1 MDIKQQLVPIGV
13 MGELVV
19 AGDGLARGY
28 TDPALDVDRFVEVN
42 VDGKIVRAYRTGDRV
57 RYRPQDRQIEFFGRI
72 DQQIKIRGYRVELAE
87 VEHAMLNHCP
97 VKDAIVVLRQQDN
110 AEKEMIAFAVAWD
123 TTSTKTS
130 HTEDKANGHIEND
143 LDQSSRE
150 LERQVHRQ
158 LQTAL
163 PAYMVPSRVVILK
176 EMPLNAN
183 GKVDRKVLS
192 QMAETAPKAAPIVK
206 HVAPR
211 DEMEQAL
218 CDEYSAVLGVDI
230 SIYDNFFE
238 IGGHSLLA
246 MKLAARL
253 SSRLHAIIS
262 IKDIFDHPELA
273 DLAATIRRGSAA
285 HMPIEHKEY
294 TSPVEQSF
302 AQGRLWFIDQL
313 NLGAL
318 WYLVP
323 IATRLRGPLN
333 IDALAAALHALE
345 QRHEILRTTFEEHN
359 GIGVQ
364 IVQECRSESLRT
376 IDASDEVE
384 VLEMVKFEQTRPF
397 DLTSEPGWRVCL
409 IRINDDDHVLS
420 IVMHHIASDGW
431 SVDVL
436 RGELDQFY
444 ALAVRG
450 EEPLSQVAT
459 LPIQYRDFAVW
470 QRQAEQVAEQKR
482 QLDYWT
488 KKLADSAPAELIC
501 DRPRP
506 EVLSGEAGYIP
517 INIDGS
523 LHDSVRGA
531 TALLNQG
538 ADEDTELVAYIT
550 LEQDTDATTPNGEP
564 FAGEEGGVRILP
576 MDLTVEVEIRTS
588 LKISLPAYMIPARII
603 AVNHIPMNSN
613 GKIDR
618 PLLRQLNLP
627 STLGQTTREKVE
639 PRDEMEKTLCEE
651 FANVLGQ
658 DVGVTDDFFEL
669 GGHSLMAT
677 KLAARLSRRLSAK
690 VSVRDVFDHPIL
702 SDLAATIQQGSETHV
717 AIPRLEQDGP
727 VEQSFAQG
735 RLWFLDKLNLGASYI
750 MPLVTRL
757 RGQLSI
763 NALTCAL
770 HALEQRHESLRTTF
784 EDHADIGMQVV
795 QPFRPLNLHV
805 HDVSARTEAEIHEE
819 LKADQ
824 ARPFDLAKEPGWRVC
839 LYRVS
844 RDDHILSVLMH
855 HIISDGWSM
864 DILRRELDIF
874 YSATLRGEEP
884 QVVPLPIQYRDFAVW
899 QKQEEQVAEQ
909 ERQLNYWTMQLS
921 NSAPAELICDRPR
934 PKVLSGEGDYIP
946 INIDGSM
953 YENLQAYCRAQQVTP
968 FVVLLAAFRATHYR
982 LTGTEDAT
990 IGSPIANRNRPELE
1004 HLIGFFVNTQCMRI
1018 TVSNDDTFQSLVQ
1031 QVRST
1036 ATAAFANQDVPF
1048 EQIVSAL
1055 LPGSRDTSRNPL
1067 VQLMFAVHAQKDL
1080 GRLQLEGLESELL
1093 SLAPTTRLDVE
1104 FHMFQENDCLSGIV
1118 MYALDL
1124 FEKETIKSILAV
1136 FYEAL
1141 RRGLS
1146 NPRTPVATLPLTDGL
1161 SELRSQGLLDIQRPE
1176 YPRESSII
1184 DVFRDQAAF
1193 CPEAVAVKDSLFK
1206 LTYAELDRKSD
1217 ELASWLHKRQRPL
1230 APETLVGVLAPR
1242 SCETIVAFLGIL
1254 KAGLAYLPLD
1264 VNVPTTRIETIL
1276 SAVSGHK
1283 LVLFGSDTQHP
1294 EMSLPDVEL
1303 IPISNTLG
1311 HVGTERTTT
1320 ASSPSA
1326 KSLAYVIFTSGSTG
1340 KPKGVMIEHRNVV
1353 RLVKNSN
1360 VVNRQPRTARIAH
1373 LSNLAFDASTWEI
1386 YAALLNGG
1394 TIVCIDYFTTL
1405 DTQALSKV
1413 FMQEKIRGAMFPPA
1427 LLKQCLAT
1435 APSSMLSGLDVLF
1448 AAGDR
1453 LDGQDAV
1460 KAQAHVPQGVYNAYG
1475 PTENAVLS
1483 TIYNVRPKDRFVG
1496 SVPIGRPVSNSGAYV
1511 MDAQQQL
1518 VSIGVMGELVVTG
1531 DGLSRGYTD
1540 PKLNIGRM
1548 AEVTIDGQRV
1558 RAYCTGDRV
1567 RVRPRDGQI
1576 EFFGRMDFQ
1585 IKVRGHRVEPA
1596 EIENAMLG
1604 CDEVDDAA
1612 IVIRHEEG
1620 QEPEMFGF
1628 ITAGQSG
1635 LTGQATNGSPNDSAE
1650 RFRRQLEKEVHKRL
1664 QATLPPYM
1672 VPAQI
1677 RALPQMPVNANG
1689 KVDRRELSRQ
1699 VDELPTREEE
1709 RPRML
1714 PQNDAE
1720 TILYEELNYLLGRDF
1735 DMGDDFFE
1743 LGGHSLTAMKLAT
1756 RLGRRLNASV
1766 AVKDIFDY
1774 PILTDL
1780 AAAIQQ
1786 GTSPHRAIVPM
1797 GYSGPVEQSF
1807 AQGRL
1812 WFLDQLNVK
1821 AMWYIIPLAT
1831 RLRGPLNVDALN
1843 AALQALEQRHETLR
1857 TTFEEHSGIG
1867 VQVVHA
1873 RRSGGLRIVDAST
1886 YTKAGVLDAVKAEQ
1900 TRPFDLAVEPG
1911 WRVCLLRIS
1920 ESDNILSVVMHHIIS
1935 DGWSVDVLRRE
1946 LDVFYTAALRGE
1958 RGEELSSQIPALPI
1972 QYRDFALWQKQ
1983 ADQVAEQQRQLD
1995 YWTKQLTDSTPA
2007 EFLCDKPR
2015 PDILSGQAGVAP
2027 VFITGAL
2034 YESLQAYCRAQQVT
2048 PFVVLLAAFRA
2059 THYRLTGTEDATIGT
2074 PIANRNRPE
2083 LENLIGFFVN
2093 TQAMRIT
2100 ITEESFEG
2108 LVQQVRHTATQA
2120 FANQDV
2126 PFEQLVSAL
2135 LPGRRDASRNPLVQL
2150 TFAVHSQRDLG
2161 RLRFEGVQGEL
2172 IPIALTTRFDLEFHL
2187 FQEENCLS
2195 GNVLYAS
2202 ELFEAATVESM
2213 LGVFHEVLRR
2223 GLHNPETPI
2232 GTLPLTDG
2240 VSRLRNEGLLKE
2252 PKTDYPRES
2261 SIVDVFREQVTLY
2274 PNALAVKDSSTEL
2287 TYTELDRYSDDLAGW
2302 LCRRKMAP
2310 ETLVGVLSTRS
2321 CQTITA
2327 FLGILK
2333 AGLAYL
2339 PLDINVPT
2347 ARIETILRAISGHKL
2362 ALLGTDIRRPD
2373 IMLPDVEMVLIAET
2387 LGHAGTTTTILP
2399 TPSATSL
2406 AYVIFTSGSTGKPKG
2421 VMVEHRERCLVE
2433 SLEEYNDT
2441 TQNWIAAARE
2451 KAERCPALSAADL
2464 VELGKE
2470 AGLRVELSW
2479 ARQRSQSGAVD
2490 AVFHNYQ
2497 SRHDGGRVLIQFPA
2511 DDDNQV
2517 PNSRTNRPLQGLQS
2531 RRIEAQVRDRLQIS
2545 LPGYMVPSRIVVLDQ
2560 MPFNSNRKVDRKE
2573 LAKRAKTV
2581 TKSRLSRER
2590 VTPRNEMESVLCE
2603 EFTNVL
2609 GVAVSVT
2616 ENFFELGGHSLMA
2629 TKLAS
2634 SLGRRLN
2641 TSLSVRDIFSN
2652 PVLADLASELSL
2664 KLGANGEAEAS
2675 ASVQA
2680 DSAPFELLQVGDRSD
2695 FVQNEITPQLGDR
2708 SAKVLDVYPPTQ
2720 VQKRFLHD
2728 PTTGNPRVPPVF
2740 IIDFPSDTDCERL
2753 ASSCGA
2759 LVQHFDIFRT
2769 TFVSVKGTLHQVVL
2783 ENLAVP
2789 IEVIETDSDITSAT
2803 RSVVDMDLKQ
2813 PLRLGQS
2820 LLRIAILK
2828 RQPSTVRVILR
2839 MSHAL
2844 YDGLSFEHIV
2854 LSLHALHNGNT
2865 LTTPSRFARY
2875 IQHMVQSRALG
2886 YNYWGSVLQHSSMS
2900 VIPDVRRNLENAP
2913 RLSGTYIVEK
2923 TIPSPFL
2930 ARYKITPAT
2939 VFTTACAIML
2949 AKETGSTD
2957 LLFGRVVSGR
2967 QNLPSTSQNI
2977 VGPCTNEVPVR
2988 VLIDENATLGDVL
3001 QNVQSQYVDS
3011 LPFETLGFD
3020 DLKGN
3025 CTDWPASTTDFGACT
3040 TFQNY
3045 EMRPQSQIHGQS
3057 IRLDGFSRHDDE
3069 EEAKEGADGLTRM
3082 VLRESPLHSVEITGI
3097 PEAESSRLRVIVNG
3111 NLGRFEEKTVERIL
3125 EELCRALALLTGS
3138 ERVLMGDALAKF

>member
-1 MDIKQQLVPIGV
+1 
-13 MGELVV
+13 
-19 AGDGLARGY
+19 
-28 TDPALDVDRFVEVN
+28 
-42 VDGKIVRAYRTGDRV
+42 
-57 RYRPQDRQIEFFGRI
+57 
-72 DQQIKIRGYRVELAE
+72 
-87 VEHAMLNHCP
+87 
-97 VKDAIVVLRQQDN
+97 
-110 AEKEMIAFAVAWD
+110 
-123 TTSTKTS
+123 
-130 HTEDKANGHIEND
+130 
-143 LDQSSRE
+143 
-150 LERQVHRQ
+150 
-158 LQTAL
+158 
-163 PAYMVPSRVVILK
+163 
-176 EMPLNAN
+176 
-183 GKVDRKVLS
+183 
-192 QMAETAPKAAPIVK
+192 
-206 HVAPR
+206 
-211 DEMEQAL
+211 
-218 CDEYSAVLGVDI
+218 
-230 SIYDNFFE
+230 
-238 IGGHSLLA
+238 
-246 MKLAARL
+246 
-253 SSRLHAIIS
+253 
-262 IKDIFDHPELA
+262 
-273 DLAATIRRGSAA
+273 
-285 HMPIEHKEY
+285 
-294 TSPVEQSF
+294 
-302 AQGRLWFIDQL
+302 
-313 NLGAL
+313 
-318 WYLVP
+318 
-323 IATRLRGPLN
+323 
-333 IDALAAALHALE
+333 
-345 QRHEILRTTFEEHN
+345 
-359 GIGVQ
+359 
-364 IVQECRSESLRT
+364 
-376 IDASDEVE
+376 
-384 VLEMVKFEQTRPF
+384 
-397 DLTSEPGWRVCL
+397 
-409 IRINDDDHVLS
+409 
-420 IVMHHIASDGW
+420 
-431 SVDVL
+431 
-436 RGELDQFY
+436 
-444 ALAVRG
+444 
-450 EEPLSQVAT
+450 
-459 LPIQYRDFAVW
+459 
-470 QRQAEQVAEQKR
+470 
-482 QLDYWT
+482 
-488 KKLADSAPAELIC
+488 
-501 DRPRP
+501 
-506 EVLSGEAGYIP
+506 
-517 INIDGS
+517 
-523 LHDSVRGA
+523 
-531 TALLNQG
+531 
-538 ADEDTELVAYIT
+538 
-550 LEQDTDATTPNGEP
+550 
-564 FAGEEGGVRILP
+564 
-576 MDLTVEVEIRTS
+576 
-588 LKISLPAYMIPARII
+588 
-603 AVNHIPMNSN
+603 
-613 GKIDR
+613 
-618 PLLRQLNLP
+618 
-627 STLGQTTREKVE
+627 
-639 PRDEMEKTLCEE
+639 
-651 FANVLGQ
+651 
-658 DVGVTDDFFEL
+658 
-669 GGHSLMAT
+669 
-677 KLAARLSRRLSAK
+677 
-690 VSVRDVFDHPIL
+690 
-702 SDLAATIQQGSETHV
+702 
-717 AIPRLEQDGP
+717 
-727 VEQSFAQG
+727 
-735 RLWFLDKLNLGASYI
+735 
-750 MPLVTRL
+750 
-757 RGQLSI
+757 
-763 NALTCAL
+763 
-770 HALEQRHESLRTTF
+770 
-784 EDHADIGMQVV
+784 
-795 QPFRPLNLHV
+795 
-805 HDVSARTEAEIHEE
+805 
-819 LKADQ
+819 
-824 ARPFDLAKEPGWRVC
+824 
-839 LYRVS
+839 
-844 RDDHILSVLMH
+844 
-855 HIISDGWSM
+855 
-864 DILRRELDIF
+864 
-874 YSATLRGEEP
+874 
-884 QVVPLPIQYRDFAVW
+884 
-899 QKQEEQVAEQ
+899 
-909 ERQLNYWTMQLS
+909 
-921 NSAPAELICDRPR
+921 
-934 PKVLSGEGDYIP
+934 
-946 INIDGSM
+946 
-953 YENLQAYCRAQQVTP
+953 
-968 FVVLLAAFRATHYR
+968 
-982 LTGTEDAT
+982 
-990 IGSPIANRNRPELE
+990 
-1004 HLIGFFVNTQCMRI
+1004 
-1018 TVSNDDTFQSLVQ
+1018 
-1031 QVRST
+1031 
-1036 ATAAFANQDVPF
+1036 
-1048 EQIVSAL
+1048 
-1055 LPGSRDTSRNPL
+1055 
-1067 VQLMFAVHAQKDL
+1067 
-1080 GRLQLEGLESELL
+1080 
-1093 SLAPTTRLDVE
+1093 
-1104 FHMFQENDCLSGIV
+1104 
-1118 MYALDL
+1118 
-1124 FEKETIKSILAV
+1124 
-1136 FYEAL
+1136 
-1141 RRGLS
+1141 
-1146 NPRTPVATLPLTDGL
+1146 
-1161 SELRSQGLLDIQRPE
+1161 
-1176 YPRESSII
+1176 
-1184 DVFRDQAAF
+1184 
-1193 CPEAVAVKDSLFK
+1193 
-1206 LTYAELDRKSD
+1206 
-1217 ELASWLHKRQRPL
+1217 
-1230 APETLVGVLAPR
+1230 
-1242 SCETIVAFLGIL
+1242 
-1254 KAGLAYLPLD
+1254 
-1264 VNVPTTRIETIL
+1264 
-1276 SAVSGHK
+1276 
-1283 LVLFGSDTQHP
+1283 
-1294 EMSLPDVEL
+1294 
-1303 IPISNTLG
+1303 
-1311 HVGTERTTT
+1311 
-1320 ASSPSA
+1320 
-1326 KSLAYVIFTSGSTG
+1326 
-1340 KPKGVMIEHRNVV
+1340 
-1353 RLVKNSN
+1353 
-1360 VVNRQPRTARIAH
+1360 
-1373 LSNLAFDASTWEI
+1373 
-1386 YAALLNGG
+1386 
-1394 TIVCIDYFTTL
+1394 
-1405 DTQALSKV
+1405 
-1413 FMQEKIRGAMFPPA
+1413 
-1427 LLKQCLAT
+1427 
-1435 APSSMLSGLDVLF
+1435 
-1448 AAGDR
+1448 
-1453 LDGQDAV
+1453 
-1460 KAQAHVPQGVYNAYG
+1460 
-1475 PTENAVLS
+1475 
-1483 TIYNVRPKDRFVG
+1483 
-1496 SVPIGRPVSNSGAYV
+1496 
-1511 MDAQQQL
+1511 
-1518 VSIGVMGELVVTG
+1518 
-1531 DGLSRGYTD
+1531 
-1540 PKLNIGRM
+1540 
-1548 AEVTIDGQRV
+1548 
-1558 RAYCTGDRV
+1558 
-1567 RVRPRDGQI
+1567 
-1576 EFFGRMDFQ
+1576 
-1585 IKVRGHRVEPA
+1585 
-1596 EIENAMLG
+1596 
-1604 CDEVDDAA
+1604 
-1612 IVIRHEEG
+1612 
-1620 QEPEMFGF
+1620 
-1628 ITAGQSG
+1628 
-1635 LTGQATNGSPNDSAE
+1635 
-1650 RFRRQLEKEVHKRL
+1650 
-1664 QATLPPYM
+1664 
-1672 VPAQI
+1672 
-1677 RALPQMPVNANG
+1677 
-1689 KVDRRELSRQ
+1689 
-1699 VDELPTREEE
+1699 
-1709 RPRML
+1709 ML

-1756 RLGRRLNASV
+1756 RLGQRLNASV

-1867 VQVVHA
+1867 AQVVHA

-1886 YTKAGVLDAVKAEQ
+1886 YTKAEVLDAVKAEQ

-1911 WRVCLLRIS
+1911 WRVCLLRIG

-1983 ADQVAEQQRQLD
+1983 ADQVAEQQRQLG

-2015 PDILSGQAGVAP
+2015 PDVLSGQAGVAP
-2027 VFITGAL
+2027 VFITGGL

-2108 LVQQVRHTATQA
+2108 LVQQVRHTATEA
-2120 FANQDV
+2120 FANQDI

-2135 LPGRRDASRNPLVQL
+2135 LPGRRDASRNPLVQV

-2213 LGVFHEVLRR
+2213 LSVFHEVLRR
-2223 GLHNPETPI
+2223 GLDNPETPI

-2240 VSRLRNEGLLKE
+2240 VSQLRNEGLLKE

-2261 SIVDVFREQVTLY
+2261 SIVDVFREQVALY

-2347 ARIETILRAISGHKL
+2347 ARIETILRAVSGHKL

-2399 TPSATSL
+2399 TPSSTSL

-2421 VMVEHRERCLVE
+2421 VMVEHRGIVRLVKNSDVQEMMAPSSRVAHLTTIAFDIATWEIFSALLNGGSLVCVDYLTTLDSRALGALFNQEKINVSMFSSMLLKQCLASYPDCLHGLKVLFVGADRVDSRDALQAQALVDGGAGGVYDSYGPTENAVVSTLYKIDRHDPYVNGVPIGQAMSNSGAYIMDAHLQLVSTGVMGELVVTGDGLARGYTDSALDLNRFVDITIEGQKVRAYRTGDRVRYRPMDGQIEFFGRLDQQVKIRGYRVELAEVEHAILSHDIVSDAAVVVRYDQEDTGVEMVGFVTKRGDDTQKQDNTATANSHLEGWQEHFEKSRYADIYNIDRSSIGRDFMGWTSMYDGEDIPKDEMNEWLDDTIQQILDGQAAGHVLEVGSGTGMILFNLGDGLQQYVGIDPSAAAASFVRDMAQSVPDLADRVDMQVGGATDAGCLKGLQSELVIVNSVAQYFPSPEYLMEAVDTLVGLPGVRRIFFGDIRSYTLNTEFLVSRALHTLGNKASKDEVRQKIAEIGEREEELLIDPAFFTQLTSRLADRVSHVEILPKMMRATNELSAYRYAAVIHVHETADQAPAVHPIAADVWHDYHVSKMDRSSLLSLLQSSPSNQPIAISNIPYSKTILERCLVE
-2433 SLEEYNDT
+2433 SLEEYNET

-2470 AGLRVELSW
+2470 AGLRVKLSW
-2479 ARQRSQSGAVD
+2479 ARQRSQNGAVD

-2511 DDDNQV
+2511 DDANQV

-2531 RRIEAQVRDRLQIS
+2531 RRVEAQVRDRLQIL

-2590 VTPRNEMESVLCE
+2590 VTPRNEMESLLCE

-2664 KLGANGEAEAS
+2664 KLRANGEAEAS

-2680 DSAPFELLQVGDRSD
+2680 DSAPFELLQAGDRSD

-2828 RQPSTVRVILR
+2828 RQQSTVRVILR

-2865 LTTPSRFARY
+2865 LATPSRFASY

-2886 YNYWGSVLQHSSMS
+2886 YNYWSSVLQHSSMS
-2900 VIPDVRRNLENAP
+2900 IIPDVRRNLENAP

-3082 VLRESPLHSVEITGI
+3082 VLRESPLHNVEITGI

-3125 EELCRALALLTGS
+3125 EELCSALALLTGS
-3138 ERVLMGDALAKF
+3138 ERVLMGDALAKV